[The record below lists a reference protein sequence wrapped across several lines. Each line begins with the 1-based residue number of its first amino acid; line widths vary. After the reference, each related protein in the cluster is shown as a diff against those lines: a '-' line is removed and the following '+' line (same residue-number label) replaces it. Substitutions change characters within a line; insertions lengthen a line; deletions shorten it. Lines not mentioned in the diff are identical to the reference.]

1 MQSLMTYDKYRE
13 AVAGAEQ
20 NYVMLFD
27 TDEQR
32 ARFLD
37 AIRAGGEAI
46 RIIGEL
52 REATVRA
59 D

>member
-1 MQSLMTYDKYRE
+1 MMTYDEYRE

-32 ARFLD
+32 SRFLE
-37 AIRAGGEAI
+37 ALRAGGEAI
-46 RIIGEL
+46 KALNDLQTATL
-52 REATVRA
+52 RSY
-59 D
+59 